1 MATNE
6 LTDGDVVIMT
16 APANVDSGELVEVGH
31 FIGVAVNDADSGDPV
46 PVCLSGVF
54 KLPKAAGVGISA
66 GDRCYNSAGDVT
78 NVESGEAFGIC
89 VETVAGGGA
98 TVKVRLGVPNEALDA
113 TTANLASLAHGKGAS
128 LIGIEDIGGCYSA
141 PTTTV
146 EAALHE
152 VKDIADAAAV
162 AATLASS
169 ATGEGAA
176 LIGIEDAG
184 SDITATTVE
193 GALAELAAP
202 PRVKVA
208 KTTIT
213 HFADGNAHD
222 ATLTLPAKAAV
233 LDVWY
238 DLRVAAGAGVTLSFG
253 VNGTPGGYMSA
264 APMDAAI
271 GLKTLDAT
279 LDGTNNWFVASVR
292 GALIKREVAGANADD
307 RGLFAKVIDVS
318 SGGKKLAYQA
328 SALDATVEVDV
339 YVAYCE
345 M

>member
-1 MATNE
+1 MATNK
-6 LTDGDVVIMT
+6 LTDGDVVILT
-16 APANVDSGELVEVGH
+16 APANVDSGDLVEVGH
-31 FIGVAVNDADSGDPV
+31 FIGVAVNDADNGDPV

-54 KLPKAAGVGISA
+54 ELPKAAGVGISA

-78 NVESGEAFGIC
+78 NVEVGEAFGIC
-89 VETVAGGGA
+89 VETVAGGGS

-113 TTANLASLAHGKGAS
+113 TTANLASLALNKGAS
-128 LIGIEDIGGCYSA
+128 LIGIHDVATQYTA
-141 PTTTV
+141 TTV
-146 EAALHE
+146 EAALAE
-152 VKDIADAAAV
+152 VKVIADDAAV
-162 AATLASS
+162 AATLASTNN
-169 ATGEGAA
+169 AEGAS

-213 HFADGNAHD
+213 HFADGDAHD
-222 ATLTLPAKAAV
+222 AALTLPAKAAV

-253 VNGTPGGYMSA
+253 TNSAPGGFMSA
-264 APMDAAI
+264 APMDAALGI
-271 GLKTLDAT
+271 KTLDAT
-279 LDGTNNWFVASVR
+279 LDGTNNWYVASVR

-307 RGLFAKVIDVS
+307 RGLFSKVIDVT

-328 SALDATVEVDV
+328 SAPDATVEVDV

>member
-1 MATNE
+1 MATNK
-6 LTDGDVVIMT
+6 LTDGDVVILT
-16 APANVDSGELVEVGH
+16 APANVDSGDLVEVGH
-31 FIGVAVNDADSGDPV
+31 FIGVAVTDADNGDPV

-54 KLPKAAGVGISA
+54 ELPKAAGVGISA

-113 TTANLASLAHGKGAS
+113 TTANLASLALNKGASLIGINDAATQYTATTVEAALAEVKVIADDAAVAATLASTNNAEGAS
-128 LIGIEDIGGCYSA
+128 LIGIED
-141 PTTTV
+141 
-146 EAALHE
+146 
-152 VKDIADAAAV
+152 
-162 AATLASS
+162 SS
-169 ATGEGAA
+169 N
-176 LIGIEDAG
+176 
-184 SDITATTVE
+184 DITATTVE

-202 PRVKVA
+202 PRVKVS

-213 HFADGNAHD
+213 HFADAAAHD
-222 ATLTLPAKAAV
+222 ATFTLPTKAAV
-233 LDVWY
+233 LDAWY

-253 VNGTPGGYMSA
+253 VNGTPGGYMSV

-328 SALDATVEVDV
+328 SAPDATVEVDV
-339 YVAYCE
+339 YVAYVE